1 MKRLYLTYITLLLL
15 GCVVYGDDYSLKK
28 EFALQKDEQ
37 KKFLVKYANER
48 KLFTLRWTLYIN
60 DVLTVLHS
68 YDVQVGQHAL
78 QKNHV
83 NQSFRVQL
91 KARGIKEHNAPYL
104 LVQFKEFDFQK
115 NKATFALFL
124 YNNKVPIALEEIPN
138 K

>member
-1 MKRLYLTYITLLLL
+1 MRLFHLAYITLLLL
-15 GCVVYGDDYSLKK
+15 GSVMYGDDYSLKK

-37 KKFLVKYANER
+37 KKFLVKYADER

-68 YDVQVGQHAL
+68 YDVRVGQHAL
-78 QKNHV
+78 QNNHV

-91 KARGIKEHNAPYL
+91 KARGLQERNAPYL

-115 NKATFALFL
+115 NRAKFALFL
-124 YNNKVPIALEEIPN
+124 YNNGVEIALEEIPN